1 VRYRLRPQSCSL
13 SRRNPVIATGAILA
27 IGIVMLAVQSAEL
40 SSAPA
45 ASERPFYFI
54 VILWGERFRDYFL
67 EFCLPSLLSPG
78 NIPALEPSRRSK
90 FLIATRPDDWA
101 AMKGTEI
108 FRTLERHLE
117 PVFVELPPC
126 PPNRSGYQHMS
137 VGHGLAC
144 AMAHRDKAYAVLLT
158 PDCMLSDGS
167 VARLAELAR
176 AGTEL
181 VLTAALRFGEE
192 PFMAHLE
199 SLGVLP
205 TLSRGA
211 SGMPL
216 DISGRLMAFAAVN
229 GLHTETL
236 AYAWDEPGFLLVLP
250 AAWWRVP
257 GQNGILLHCLS
268 WAPVL
273 LDYGAIGGDHDIST
287 FDQWTLDGDYL
298 FNNSRNLKQIHV
310 VQDSDELFL
319 ASWGPMAERPIA
331 KHFIPLLGKLVAKA
345 QFGANYRN
353 AFFDPLKRRLFFL
366 PVRWHG
372 ESLNAEWAAVESRAK
387 RELLHYTTPPGAT
400 VLAGADG
407 LAEKLW
413 RIFGHTLAVVFVLL
427 RPLFIALYYHKAVW
441 RKLRQIARG
450 ERGALREFF
459 WYVRLFGFNK
469 Y

>member
-1 VRYRLRPQSCSL
+1 MRYRLG
-13 SRRNPVIATGAILA
+13 RRTAAFCAGIRVIADGAAPTIE
-27 IGIVMLAVQSAEL
+27 IVMAAVESTEPLSAQ
-40 SSAPA
+40 A
-45 ASERPFYFI
+45 ASQRPFYFI
-54 VILWGERFRDYFL
+54 VILWGERFRNYFL
-67 EFCLPSLLSPG
+67 EFCLASLLSPG
-78 NIPALEPSRRSK
+78 NIPALEPERRSK
-90 FLIATRPDDWA
+90 FLIATRPEDWA
-101 AMKGTEI
+101 AMAGTEI
-108 FRTLERHLE
+108 FRTMERYVE
-117 PVFVELPPC
+117 PVFVEIPPC
-126 PPNRSGYQHMS
+126 PPGRSGCQHMG
-137 VGHGLAC
+137 VGHALTC

-176 AGTEL
+176 GGTEL

-199 SLGVLP
+199 TMGALP
-205 TLSRGA
+205 KLSRGA
-211 SGMPL
+211 TGTSL
-216 DISGRLMAFAAVN
+216 DITGQQMAYAAVN

-257 GQNGILLHCLS
+257 NENGILLHSLS

-298 FNNSRNLKQIHV
+298 YNNSKNLKHIHV

-319 ASWGPMAERPIA
+319 ASWGPLEDRPMA
-331 KHFIPLLGKLVAKA
+331 KHVVPLIGKLVAKA
-345 QFGANYRN
+345 QFGANYKN
-353 AFFDPLKRRLFFL
+353 AFFDPLKRRTFFL

-372 ESLNAEWAAVESRAK
+372 EPLTATWTAVEDHAR
-387 RELLHYTTPPGAT
+387 RELLRYTTPPGAT
-400 VLAGADG
+400 MLSGAEG
-407 LAEKLW
+407 FVEKLR
-413 RIFGHTLAVVFVLL
+413 RIAGHALVFLFVLL
-427 RPLFIALYYHKAVW
+427 RPAFIALYHHKAVW
-441 RKLRQIARG
+441 RKIRQVARG